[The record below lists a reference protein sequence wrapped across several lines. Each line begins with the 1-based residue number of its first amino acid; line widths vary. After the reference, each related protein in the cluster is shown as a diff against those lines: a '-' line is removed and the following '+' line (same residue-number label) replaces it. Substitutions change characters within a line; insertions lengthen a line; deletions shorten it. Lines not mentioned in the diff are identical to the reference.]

1 MAEQVSVNS
10 VQPSEVSREMVAY
23 LLTASIL
30 GGGEYGKAW
39 SVCQGLPI
47 ITGFDKE
54 TILST
59 YAECIRTVANKM
71 TDTERSSRR
80 G

>member
-1 MAEQVSVNS
+1 MADQVNVNS
-10 VQPSEVSREMVAY
+10 VQPSEVSKEMVAY

-30 GGGEYGKAW
+30 GGADYGKAF
-39 SVCQGLPI
+39 SSCQGLPI
-47 ITGFDKE
+47 IMGVDKD

-71 TDTERSSRR
+71 TETERSNRR